1 MKLTPQRFYRT
12 PADVVRDR
20 RFDDTERL
28 EILEAW
34 HGLVEAGTTEQQM
47 VVDAM
52 ADVERKRAS
61 GN

>member
-20 RFDDTERL
+20 RFDDAERL

-34 HGLVEAGTTEQQM
+34 HRLIETGTAEQQL